1 MQKKETRPVQEQAVE
16 AIEKGDLAAYKKL
29 NISKPVLVDRPLM
42 KGKALSPKPKYG
54 GLSPITSINGP
65 TVMIYA
71 ILCEQHEILQY
82 ILDHQQP
89 DASIFVN
96 GYNALHYA
104 AMTNDWHCLDVLLH
118 YRYFQENIDMAAQV
132 NQTSPD
138 SAGKTTP
145 LHCAVSNGRLV
156 QTMLLLD
163 RLPEYR
169 DIPARGAAKEEV
181 KKPKTEDDE
190 EEEEAKEPQET
201 YDSASADQL
210 SAANCTP
217 LFTAVF
223 LRNPQL
229 VQILLA
235 AGADP
240 TVESEF
246 KKTKLNP
253 KALLAKMKQERD
265 EKNAQRK
272 PRKLRK
278 GQQPKPCPLDQ
289 IEAIFASSEIPG
301 LDDLKPDLCPELCED
316 IQVICAPDEEENAE
330 DVEAP
335 PAAPAPVAPTEMTT
349 ISEVAKAMPT
359 PKQLSG
365 PMEVEMLTLLKKIAQ
380 SLDRMERQG
389 GWAPAPNAQKAPPVT
404 VTTSAAAVHACSAC
418 ASVPAEECGTCHKF
432 FCDRCMTKPAHNC
445 H

>member
-29 NISKPVLVDRPLM
+29 NISNILVNRPLM
-42 KGKALSPKPKYG
+42 MGKALSPKPKYG

-89 DASIFVN
+89 DASIFVH

-104 AMTNDWHCLDVLLH
+104 AMTNDWRCLDVLLH

-132 NQTSPD
+132 SQTSPD
-138 SAGKTTP
+138 AAGKTTA
-145 LHCAVSNGRLV
+145 LHCAVSNGRKY
-156 QTMLLLD
+156 QAMLLLQK
-163 RLPEYR
+163 LPEYR
-169 DIPARGAAKEEV
+169 DIPSRGAPKEEG
-181 KKPKTEDDE
+181 KKPKTKDDE
-190 EEEEAKEPQET
+190 EEEEAKEPQEI

-223 LRNPQL
+223 LRNPEL

-235 AGADP
+235 AGADT

-265 EKNAQRK
+265 EKNAKRK

-278 GQQPKPCPLDQ
+278 GEQPKPCPLDQ
-289 IEAIFASSEIPG
+289 IEAIFANSDIPG
-301 LDDLKPDLCPELCED
+301 LDDLKPELCPKLCED
-316 IQVICAPDEEENAE
+316 IQVICAPDDEADVE

-335 PAAPAPVAPTEMTT
+335 PAAPAPATEMTT
-349 ISEVAKAMPT
+349 IAEVAKAMPT

-365 PMEVEMLTLLKKIAQ
+365 AMEGEMLTLLRKISQ
-380 SLDRMERQG
+380 SLDRMERQ

-404 VTTSAAAVHACSAC
+404 VTTSAAAVHACSVC

-432 FCDRCMTKPAHNC
+432 FCDRCMTKPAHNF

>member
-29 NISKPVLVDRPLM
+29 NISNILVNRPLM
-42 KGKALSPKPKYG
+42 MGKALSPKPKYG

-104 AMTNDWHCLDVLLH
+104 AMTNDWRCLDVLLH

-132 NQTSPD
+132 SQTSPD
-138 SAGKTTP
+138 AAGKTTA
-145 LHCAVSNGRLV
+145 LHCAVSNGRKY
-156 QTMLLLD
+156 QAMLLLQK
-163 RLPEYR
+163 LPEYR
-169 DIPARGAAKEEV
+169 DIPSRGAPKEEG
-181 KKPKTEDDE
+181 KKAKTEDDE
-190 EEEEAKEPQET
+190 EEEEAKEPQEI

-223 LRNPQL
+223 LRNPEL

-235 AGADP
+235 AGADT

-265 EKNAQRK
+265 EKNAKRK

-278 GQQPKPCPLDQ
+278 GEQPKPCPLDQ
-289 IEAIFASSEIPG
+289 IEAIFANSEIPG
-301 LDDLKPDLCPELCED
+301 LDDLKPELCPELCED
-316 IQVICAPDEEENAE
+316 IQVICAPDDEADVE

-335 PAAPAPVAPTEMTT
+335 PAAPAPATEMTT
-349 ISEVAKAMPT
+349 IAEVAKAMPT

-365 PMEVEMLTLLKKIAQ
+365 AMVGEMLTLLRNISQ
-380 SLDRMERQG
+380 SLDRMERQ

-404 VTTSAAAVHACSAC
+404 VTTSAAAVHACSVC